1 MNAEQLKEQWSQF
14 KGELKQQWG
23 KFTDADLLQIEGNYD
38 KFIGKVQE
46 LYAEKKDELIKWAD
60 RWHEK
65 TAPAA
70 APAVAPAVAKTP

>member
-1 MNAEQLKEQWSQF
+1 MNAEQLKGQWTQF

-46 LYAEKKDELIKWAD
+46 LYGEKKDELLKWAD

-65 TAPAA
+65 P
-70 APAVAPAVAKTP
+70 APAVAVEKTP

>member
-1 MNAEQLKEQWSQF
+1 MNAEQLKGQWTQF

-46 LYAEKKDELIKWAD
+46 LYGEKKDELMKWAD

-65 TAPAA
+65 PAPAI
-70 APAVAPAVAKTP
+70 AVVKTP

>member
-1 MNAEQLKEQWSQF
+1 MNAEQLKGQWTQF

-46 LYAEKKDELIKWAD
+46 LYGEKKDELPKWAD

-65 TAPAA
+65 P
-70 APAVAPAVAKTP
+70 APAVAVEKTP

>member
-1 MNAEQLKEQWSQF
+1 MNAEQLKGQWTQF

-46 LYAEKKDELIKWAD
+46 LYGEKKDELMKWAD

-65 TAPAA
+65 PAPAI
-70 APAVAPAVAKTP
+70 AVEKTP

>member
-1 MNAEQLKEQWSQF
+1 MNAEQLKGRWTQF

-46 LYAEKKDELIKWAD
+46 LYGEKKDELLKWAD
-60 RWHEK
+60 KWHEK
-65 TAPAA
+65 P
-70 APAVAPAVAKTP
+70 APAVAPTVAVAKTP